1 MRDLVTRRVPV
12 GLAALLCSA
21 VALTAC
27 GNSDSA
33 SNSSSNSSSAGG
45 SDTTAAKPATK
56 SLVPAPPTTPADQF
70 PVSGSLGGPPPKKKI
85 AWLACELPTC
95 QSMLSDGYK
104 NAAAALGWDFQ
115 KITYK
120 VANPAVAVQQA
131 LDKNVDFIA
140 ITGIP
145 PVAFKAQ
152 AAEAAKRGI
161 PIASC
166 FDTTKPD
173 PKVNGLVMQCA
184 DTYGYGLQAKQMA
197 DWIINDSAGKANT
210 LMVSID
216 DYPILRAEGDA
227 IKAEFAKAC
236 SGCQFNKLPVTVD
249 DVGAGK
255 VTAKIIAYLQSHP
268 DVNYLELAFSDLGLG
283 VPQALKAAGLADK
296 IKITGVQSDN
306 AVLKQIADGKIAA
319 WTAQAQEFAGWLS
332 LDAFARLA
340 KDMPLTSYEKSG
352 QLPSWVVASK
362 EEAQKVLDGKGA
374 WPGPA
379 GMEDKFK
386 QLWGVQG

>member
-1 MRDLVTRRVPV
+1 MRHLVKRRVPF
-12 GLAALLCSA
+12 GLAALLC
-21 VALTAC
+21 TAATLAAC
-27 GNSDSA
+27 
-33 SNSSSNSSSAGG
+33 G
-45 SDTTAAKPATK
+45 SDTKSDSSGGETAGAKPAAK
-56 SLVPAPPTTPADQF
+56 NVVPAPPTTPADAF
-70 PVSGSLGGPPPKKKI
+70 PITKQLGSPPPKKKI

-115 KITYK
+115 QINYK
-120 VANPAVAVQQA
+120 VANPAAAVQQA

-184 DTYGYGLQAKQMA
+184 DSYGYGLQAKQIA
-197 DWIINDSAGKANT
+197 DWIINDSAGKANM

-216 DYPILRAEGDA
+216 DYPILRAEGEA
-227 IKAEFAKAC
+227 IQAELKAKCAGCKFA
-236 SGCQFNKLPVTVD
+236 KLPVTVD

-255 VTAKIIAYLQSHP
+255 VTSKIIAYLQSHP
-268 DVNYLELAFSDLGLG
+268 DANYLELAFSDLGLG
-283 VPQALKAAGLADK
+283 VPQALQAAGLADK
-296 IKITGVQSDN
+296 VKITGVQSDN
-306 AVLKQIADGKIAA
+306 EVLKQIAAGKVAA

-332 LDAFARLA
+332 LDVFARLA
-340 KDMPLTSYEKSG
+340 KNMPLTDYEKSG
-352 QLPSWVVASK
+352 QLPSWVVDSK
-362 EEAQKVLDGKGA
+362 EEAQKLLDGKGA

-379 GMEDKFK
+379 GMEEKFK
-386 QLWGVQG
+386 QLWSAQS